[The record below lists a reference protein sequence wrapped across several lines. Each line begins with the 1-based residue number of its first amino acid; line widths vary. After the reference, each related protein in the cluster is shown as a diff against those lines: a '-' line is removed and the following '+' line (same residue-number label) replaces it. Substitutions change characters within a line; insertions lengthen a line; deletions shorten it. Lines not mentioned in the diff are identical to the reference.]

1 IQEYPVMTL
10 TPRWAWVPALAAG
23 WLAVA
28 GAAVAATPGV
38 NDNAGF
44 FKPETV
50 QKADAILREIKNRA
64 QKGGVI
70 ETFAS
75 VPAGKED
82 QVKDK
87 AERERFS
94 DEWAKRNARTA
105 QVNGIYVL
113 ICKKPGHVEVE
124 VGNET
129 SKRAFPPADRRQ
141 LEDILL
147 RAFQA

>member
-1 IQEYPVMTL
+1 MTL
-10 TPRWAWVPALAAG
+10 SPRWAWVPAVAAG

-50 QKADAILREIKNRA
+50 QKADAILRDIKKRD
-64 QKGGVI
+64 QKEVVI

-82 QVKDK
+82 QVKDR
-87 AERERFS
+87 AERERFF

-105 QVNGIYVL
+105 QVNGIYIL
-113 ICKKPGHVEVE
+113 ICRKPGHVEVE
-124 VGNET
+124 VNNDT
-129 SKRAFPPADRRQ
+129 S
-141 LEDILL
+141 
-147 RAFQA
+147 